1 MFFNWFK
8 NRRRRKLLAE
18 PFPPAWEQILRDNLL
33 HFRLLDESQQG
44 RLRNFIQIL
53 LAEKDW
59 EGCGGLTMTDEIR
72 VVVAGLAGILTL
84 SFDDFAFDI
93 VQSILVYPH
102 EFVAIDRTPVGDG
115 SIALVE
121 ESDRLGEAH
130 YRGPV
135 ILAWS
140 DVIEHARRPG
150 YGENLVFH
158 EFAHQLDMLNGEA
171 DGVPQIDDPTLQR
184 RWEKVME
191 AEYEKLCDAA
201 DRNRKTFLDPYGATD
216 EAEFFAVI
224 TEAFFDAPKGL
235 LKRHAELYN
244 VLRDYYRQ
252 DPATWDLAEH

>member
-1 MFFNWFK
+1 MFFNWLK
-8 NRRRRKLLAE
+8 NRRRRSILAE
-18 PFPPAWEQILRDNLL
+18 PFAPAWEEILRANLS
-33 HFRLLDESQQG
+33 HFRLLNDMQQG
-44 RLRNFIQIL
+44 RLRNIVQIM

-59 EGCGGLTMTDEIR
+59 EGCGGLTMTDEVR

-84 SFDDFAFDI
+84 SFDDFYYDN

-102 EFVAIDRTPVGDG
+102 EFVALDRKPVGGDV
-115 SIALVE
+115 ALVE

-171 DGVPQIDDPTLQR
+171 DGVPLIDDQSLQE
-184 RWEKVME
+184 RWAKVME
-191 AEYEKLCDAA
+191 AEYDKLCKAA
-201 DRNRKTFLDPYGATD
+201 DRGRETFLDPYGATD

-252 DPATWDLAEH
+252 DPATWDLAEQ